1 MRWSFFALLGLM
13 SLSAAAPPAVAAED
27 YAVLIISRER
37 LEVPT
42 NCEIGLYLN
51 DQLAGRLFQEQATSF
66 NLPAG
71 NLSLRLKLLPG
82 QSPGCLPGL
91 LAPPAQVSLL
101 RPDIILVMSRLRY
114 SIEDWVHDTKTLYT
128 IVTASSSGSPFR
140 TLEYTRRRYP
150 EPWAARLARRIS
162 LAITFLELYRTALE
176 DAAILFEQGQPVARD
191 AGSGRLR
198 VLVPVVGLVDA
209 PCRLPGVGDP

>member
-1 MRWSFFALLGLM
+1 MRWSFFGLVGLL
-13 SLSAAAPPAVAAED
+13 SLSAVAPMASADED

-71 NLSLRLKLLPG
+71 NVSLRLKLLPG

-91 LAPPAQVSLL
+91 LAPPAQNMTLKAGDV
-101 RPDIILVMSRLRY
+101 RKVRIAQGPDGMYL
-114 SIEDWVHDTKTLYT
+114 KNATLGY
-128 IVTASSSGSPFR
+128 
-140 TLEYTRRRYP
+140 
-150 EPWAARLARRIS
+150 
-162 LAITFLELYRTALE
+162 
-176 DAAILFEQGQPVARD
+176 
-191 AGSGRLR
+191 
-198 VLVPVVGLVDA
+198 
-209 PCRLPGVGDP
+209 

>member
-1 MRWSFFALLGLM
+1 MRWSFFALAGLM
-13 SLSAAAPPAVAAED
+13 GLSAAAPLANAAED

-51 DQLAGRLFQEQATSF
+51 DQLAGRLFQEQATSY

-91 LAPPAQVSLL
+91 LAPPAQNITLKAGDVRKL
-101 RPDIILVMSRLRY
+101 RIAPGPDGMYL
-114 SIEDWVHDTKTLYT
+114 KA
-128 IVTASSSGSPFR
+128 AS
-140 TLEYTRRRYP
+140 LEY
-150 EPWAARLARRIS
+150 
-162 LAITFLELYRTALE
+162 
-176 DAAILFEQGQPVARD
+176 
-191 AGSGRLR
+191 
-198 VLVPVVGLVDA
+198 
-209 PCRLPGVGDP
+209 

>member
-1 MRWSFFALLGLM
+1 MRWSFFALAGLL
-13 SLSAAAPPAVAAED
+13 SLSAAAPNAFAAED

-82 QSPGCLPGL
+82 QSPGCLPGM
-91 LAPPAQVSLL
+91 LAPPAQNITLKAGDVRKL
-101 RPDIILVMSRLRY
+101 RIAQGPDG
-114 SIEDWVHDTKTLYT
+114 LYLKP
-128 IVTASSSGSPFR
+128 A
-140 TLEYTRRRYP
+140 TLEY
-150 EPWAARLARRIS
+150 
-162 LAITFLELYRTALE
+162 
-176 DAAILFEQGQPVARD
+176 
-191 AGSGRLR
+191 
-198 VLVPVVGLVDA
+198 
-209 PCRLPGVGDP
+209 